1 MAVGS
6 IEKVKALLKKARKF
20 NSVVLF
26 GSTSEIGLEVIKEL
40 DVSHLSTL
48 YLVGRE
54 APDLQSLTEKYTKAS
69 FIKCDFLDASRV
81 KQVVA
86 EIFCEDPPDIALIAA
101 GVLPAENNE
110 LDVGS
115 VTDTVEFNSLAM
127 IRLLSHVTR
136 EFIENDVGTIL
147 VFSSVAAQRPR
158 LKNFTYGASKSA
170 LDFYAVGL
178 AHKVLMQGVVIK
190 VLRLGYV
197 FTRMSQGFPP
207 APFAITKEI
216 AAKQIIRSLGVK
228 RIVVYIPKKLR
239 SLFFILRLLPWYVFS
254 KLE

>member
-6 IEKVKALLKKARKF
+6 IEAVKALLKKPHKF
-20 NSVVLF
+20 HNVVLF
-26 GSTSEIGLEVIKEL
+26 GSTSEIGLEVVKQL
-40 DVSHLSTL
+40 DVGLLSTL

-54 APDLQSLTEKYTKAS
+54 VPDLPSLNEKYAEIR
-69 FIKCDFLDASRV
+69 FVKCDFLDALNV
-81 KQVVA
+81 KQA
-86 EIFCEDPPDIALIAA
+86 IGEIFSYDPPDIALLAA
-101 GVLPAENNE
+101 GVLPPENNE
-110 LDVGS
+110 LDLGS
-115 VTDTVEFNSLAM
+115 VAATVEFNSVAM

-136 EFIENDVGTIL
+136 EFAENNVGTIL

-178 AHKVLMQGVVIK
+178 AHKVLRQGVVIK

-197 FTRMSQGFPP
+197 FTRMSQDFPP

-216 AAKQIIRSLGVK
+216 AAKEILKSLGVK
-228 RIVVYIPKKLR
+228 RIAIYIPKKLR

>member
-1 MAVGS
+1 M
-6 IEKVKALLKKARKF
+6 RKF
-20 NSVVLF
+20 QNVVLF

-40 DVSHLSTL
+40 DVGNLSTL

-54 APDLQSLTEKYTKAS
+54 APDLQSLTEKYAEIR
-69 FIKCDFLDASRV
+69 FIKCDFLDALTV

-86 EIFCEDPPDIALIAA
+86 EIFFEDPPDIAVLAA
-101 GVLPAENNE
+101 GVLPPENNE
-110 LDVGS
+110 LNFES
-115 VTDTVEFNSLAM
+115 VASTVEFNSVAM

-136 EFIENDVGTIL
+136 ELLENNVGTIL

-178 AHKVLMQGVVIK
+178 AHKVLRRGVVIK

-197 FTRMSQGFPP
+197 FTRMSEDFPP

-216 AAKQIIRSLGVK
+216 AAKEILKSIGIKS
-228 RIVVYIPKKLR
+228 ITVYVPRKIR
-239 SLFFILRLLPWYVFS
+239 SLFFILRLLPWSIFS
-254 KLE
+254 KLG